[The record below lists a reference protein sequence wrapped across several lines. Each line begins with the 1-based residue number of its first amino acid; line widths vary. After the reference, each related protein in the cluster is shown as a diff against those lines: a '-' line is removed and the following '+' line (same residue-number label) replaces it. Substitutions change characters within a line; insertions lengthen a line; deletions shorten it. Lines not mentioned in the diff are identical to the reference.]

1 MSDAVCRDYAEITDV
16 RASDPQAVERAWQT
30 RTIRPAVRGNGRL
43 MIVAADHPARGALGV
58 GSRPTA
64 MNSRTDLLDRLRA
77 ALADPGVDGVLATAD
92 ILDDLLL
99 LGALEDKVVFSSMNR
114 GGLAGAQFELDD
126 RMTATTA
133 AATAAARMNGGKMLC
148 RIDLGDPGTVSTLE
162 ACARAVD
169 ELAAHGLIAMV
180 EPFLSTRVDG
190 KVRNDLSPDAVIKS
204 VHISQGLGSTSAY
217 TWMKLP
223 VVDEMDR
230 VMESTTLPTLLLGG
244 DPADPDEAFASWEKA
259 LALPSVRG
267 LIVGRTLLYPADD
280 DVSSAVA
287 TAVSMVRRGA
297 IGMHSKYYIPARSAT
312 LPYTVDITPESAG
325 WTEAS
330 LQVVE
335 LKPMQE
341 LALETGDTEV
351 MILPL
356 AGGGTVDCGNE
367 AFELAPRASVF
378 DGPAD
383 MVYIGIGQSYTLCG
397 EGRFAI
403 CGARAKR
410 QLPNRRVAA
419 ADVSVEL
426 RGTGNCSR
434 QVHNFGTAGV
444 FEADSLIAC
453 EVITPGGNW
462 SSYPAHKHDEETP
475 VESALEEIYYF
486 EIASGPDGSRGF
498 GYHRVYGTPDRP
510 IEVLE
515 EVRTGDVVLV
525 PHGYHGPSVAAPGY
539 HMYYLNVMAGPGEE
553 RAWKIV
559 DDPEH
564 AWLRGTWDDQAVDP
578 EASPA
583 FTRSVNRGFQRSA
596 FKSPHTEPTVRLTV
610 AQATVRFLAN
620 QYVERDG
627 ERSKFFAGCFG
638 IFGHGNVAGMG
649 QALLQDE
656 VEAAEAGRRRPCAR
670 RSRRAGAAIRA
681 GPQRAGDGAHRRR
694 VRPAEGPAADL
705 GRDRQHRARVH
716 QHAHRRGTG
725 HHQPAAGTAAAVR
738 HLRHPGQRAGAA
750 GTRTAPRQRDAP
762 STTRS
767 SRCRGSSTGC
777 GGRSSCPRHC
787 SARCGC

>member
-1 MSDAVCRDYAEITDV
+1 MSDAVCKDYTEITDV

-77 ALADPGVDGVLATAD
+77 ALADPGVDGVLATSD

-126 RMTATTA
+126 RMTAATA

-148 RIDLGDPGTVSTLE
+148 RIDLDDPGTVSTLE
-162 ACARAVD
+162 TCARAID
-169 ELAAHGLIAMV
+169 ELASHGLIAML
-180 EPFLSTRVDG
+180 EPFMSSRVNG

-204 VHISQGLGSTSAY
+204 VHIGQGLGSTSAY

-223 VVDEMDR
+223 VVEEMDR

-259 LALPSVRG
+259 LALPVGARAHRG
-267 LIVGRTLLYPADD
+267 TDTALSRGR
-280 DVSSAVA
+280 
-287 TAVSMVRRGA
+287 RRQLGGGDRR
-297 IGMHSKYYIPARSAT
+297 IDGEVTVHSKYYIPANSAT
-312 LPYTVDITPESAG
+312 LPHTVDVTPESAG
-325 WTEAS
+325 WSEAS
-330 LQVVE
+330 LSVVE
-335 LKPMQE
+335 LQPQQ
-341 LALETGDTEV
+341 ALELDTTGIEV

-356 AGGGTVDCGNE
+356 AGGGDVDCGG
-367 AFELAPRASVF
+367 ELFHMAPRASVF

-383 MVYIGIGQSYTLCG
+383 MVYHRHRPELHDC
-397 EGRFAI
+397 A
-403 CGARAKR
+403 ARAGS
-410 QLPNRRVAA
+410 PSAGHARRRSSPTGKVAA

-462 SSYPAHKHDEETP
+462 SSYPAHKHDEESP

-486 EIASGPDGSRGF
+486 EIASGPDDSRGF
-498 GYHRVYGTPDRP
+498 GYHRVYGTPSRP

-525 PHGYHGPSVAAPGY
+525 PHGFHGPSVAAPGY
-539 HMYYLNVMAGPGEE
+539 HMYYLNVMAGSGEE

-564 AWLRGTWDDQAVDP
+564 AWLRGTWEDQAVDP
-578 EASPA
+578 RLPLHS
-583 FTRSVNRGFQRSA
+583 RG
-596 FKSPHTEPTVRLTV
+596 E
-610 AQATVRFLAN
+610 
-620 QYVERDG
+620 
-627 ERSKFFAGCFG
+627 
-638 IFGHGNVAGMG
+638 
-649 QALLQDE
+649 
-656 VEAAEAGRRRPCAR
+656 
-670 RSRRAGAAIRA
+670 
-681 GPQRAGDGAHRRR
+681 
-694 VRPAEGPAADL
+694 
-705 GRDRQHRARVH
+705 
-716 QHAHRRGTG
+716 
-725 HHQPAAGTAAAVR
+725 
-738 HLRHPGQRAGAA
+738 
-750 GTRTAPRQRDAP
+750 
-762 STTRS
+762 
-767 SRCRGSSTGC
+767 
-777 GGRSSCPRHC
+777 
-787 SARCGC
+787 